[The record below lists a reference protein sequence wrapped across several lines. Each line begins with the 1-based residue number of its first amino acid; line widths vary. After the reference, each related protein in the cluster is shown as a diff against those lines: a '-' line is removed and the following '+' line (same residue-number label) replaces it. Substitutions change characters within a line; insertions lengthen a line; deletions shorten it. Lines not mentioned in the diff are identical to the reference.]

1 MTPTTVIA
9 QVRQLVQDNRVP
21 YRYTD
26 TMLLGFVNQAIKR
39 IMPFRPDLFTVI
51 ENIDT
56 TTGSVLQS
64 LPSSAV
70 RLVEVFQVAG
80 GGAVTEVN
88 RETLD
93 QMYPAWVSED
103 AGQPVNFM
111 RHPRNPTKFFLYPR
125 PAAGVQLV
133 AEYVD
138 TPGDL
143 GMSAPITA
151 VPESFFTAI
160 IDCVVFLA
168 ESIDNEHVN
177 SGRAKLFYD
186 AFTEALG
193 TSLSSRVLSDA
204 EGAAVSSPK
213 G

>member
-9 QVRQLVQDNRVP
+9 QVRQLVQDTRTP
-21 YRYTD
+21 YRYSD
-26 TMLLGFVNQAIKR
+26 TMLLGFVNQALKR
-39 IMPFRPDLFTVI
+39 IVPFRPDIFTTI
-51 ENIDT
+51 EPVT
-56 TTGSVLQS
+56 VTAGSVLQS
-64 LPSSAV
+64 LPASAV
-70 RLVEVFQVAG
+70 RLVEVFQVVG

-125 PAAGVQLV
+125 PASGTQLLI
-133 AEYVD
+133 EYVE
-138 TPGDL
+138 TPYDH
-143 GMSAPITA
+143 GMGETITV

-193 TSLSSRVLSDA
+193 TSLSSRVLADA
-204 EGAAVSSPK
+204 EGAAVSSPR

>member
-1 MTPTTVIA
+1 
-9 QVRQLVQDNRVP
+9 
-21 YRYTD
+21 
-26 TMLLGFVNQAIKR
+26 MLLGFVNQAIKR

-51 ENIDT
+51 ENVST
-56 TTGSVLQS
+56 TAGSVLQS

-111 RHPRNPTKFFLYPR
+111 RHPRSPTRFFLYPR

-133 AEYVD
+133 VEYMD
-138 TPGDL
+138 TPDEL
-143 GMSAPITA
+143 GLASTITA

-193 TSLSSRVLSDA
+193 TSLGSRVVSDA